1 MAGNT
6 PFIIISTYLV
16 HAQPSSAA
24 CDPLELHG
32 KAHTQC
38 GATRRPWKAMEGQK
52 DTCRGAYQIEVFRVS
67 LALWSA
73 ASCRTFAG
81 CHGANVRTGQGS
93 CRGLAT
99 ISNLNQLP

>member
-1 MAGNT
+1 
-6 PFIIISTYLV
+6 
-16 HAQPSSAA
+16 
-24 CDPLELHG
+24 
-32 KAHTQC
+32 
-38 GATRRPWKAMEGQK
+38 MEGQK
-52 DTCRGAYQIEVFRVS
+52 DTCRGAYQIEVFRLS

-99 ISNLNQLP
+99 ISNLNQLPLKSLGGGSYIYIYIKYKILL